1 MFSTSRV
8 YNWLNS
14 RSLHAHTHK
23 VWFLYLM
30 GFFDSHMALVSLN
43 LIGGDCHFIQFVG
56 VYLVFTLTFVFSGV
70 TNSSQGNNWLRELIV
85 LSQCFNHFFRGLH
98 KLNTGVL
105 IFKSL
110 TNKHI
115 LYLIEFPHLAKLY
128 TVLEWISTSMLM
140 ILSFMCLFIQTI
152 MLKLLILLI
161 YFIMIVLILFINLDD
176 A

>member
-8 YNWLNS
+8 YSWLNS

-115 LYLIEFPHLAKLY
+115 LYLIEFPLLAKLY
-128 TVLEWISTSMLM
+128 TV
-140 ILSFMCLFIQTI
+140 F
-152 MLKLLILLI
+152 
-161 YFIMIVLILFINLDD
+161 YFHFYADDTQLYVPVHTDDHAQITNLINLFHYDSINIIH
-176 A
+176 